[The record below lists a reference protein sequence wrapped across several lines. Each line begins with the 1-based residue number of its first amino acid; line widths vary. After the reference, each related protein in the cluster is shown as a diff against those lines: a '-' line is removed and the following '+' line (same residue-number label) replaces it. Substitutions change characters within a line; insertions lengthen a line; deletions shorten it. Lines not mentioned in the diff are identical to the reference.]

1 MIALRRDQAGMTVVE
16 VIVALGVIT
25 AGLLALIAMM
35 PLSTSLIGESNLK
48 TTATFLAQQRLEQV
62 RNAQWTAAPAVDTVG
77 GSGSNGT
84 APVADRWPDEGY
96 STIVI
101 ATGATNASYP
111 GYRRQVRIADCSVV
125 VCSGIPT
132 ATVSINTLRR
142 LTVTVFYRQM
152 TGPGTAGAE
161 AWVQTTTLLARRSA
175 P

>member
-1 MIALRRDQAGMTVVE
+1 
-16 VIVALGVIT
+16 
-25 AGLLALIAMM
+25 
-35 PLSTSLIGESNLK
+35 
-48 TTATFLAQQRLEQV
+48 
-62 RNAQWTAAPAVDTVG
+62 
-77 GSGSNGT
+77 
-84 APVADRWPDEGY
+84 
-96 STIVI
+96 
-101 ATGATNASYP
+101 
-111 GYRRQVRIADCSVV
+111 VRIADCSVV